1 MAVDTWITVIWI
13 GSVEDDVVCHPNL
26 QTHYSDRLVLISDD
40 QICISRS
47 QITNDSAPFETLF
60 GCQTTSHDNSSAKQ
74 NWFCF
79 LNKGLGGSGWLRG
92 KRKGSAREHCQRKV
106 QICFSRQDR
115 FWLWAPFLPCDSY
128 VMFIKLACI
137 TGAKWS
143 ETNGAFGAAA
153 FIIFWQLCGNYL
165 QQTYAAEVQCAVE
178 KKTNAHKQ
186 TFEIIWN
193 FRFKRQQVD

>member
-1 MAVDTWITVIWI
+1 MTWFAIPTCRRTTV
-13 GSVEDDVVCHPNL
+13 
-26 QTHYSDRLVLISDD
+26 TATRLVLISDD

-153 FIIFWQLCGNYL
+153 LLYFDSCVVIIYNRLMLLKYNAQW
-165 QQTYAAEVQCAVE
+165 
-178 KKTNAHKQ
+178 KKKLMHTNRLSK
-186 TFEIIWN
+186 
-193 FRFKRQQVD
+193 